1 VSLSGRHPLLRGVL
15 AGAVAGLITSVFH
28 LLLTERVLD
37 KAIALEGAGDGPVSR
52 ETKKYLGGPAGQ
64 ILFGISMGLLFA
76 VAFDQGQLAQ
86 LVRAAA
92 GDSTVH
98 EVFHDARHMLGFPCH

>member
-1 VSLSGRHPLLRGVL
+1 MSQLAVRMFPQATLSLLLAVV
-15 AGAVAGLITSVFH
+15 AAVA
-28 LLLTERVLD
+28 
-37 KAIALEGAGDGPVSR
+37 
-52 ETKKYLGGPAGQ
+52 
-64 ILFGISMGLLFA
+64 LLFA

-86 LVRAAA
+86 LVQAAA

>member
-1 VSLSGRHPLLRGVL
+1 MSTPFVL
-15 AGAVAGLITSVFH
+15 PAPSRLPVAAGLT
-28 LLLTERVLD
+28 VL
-37 KAIALEGAGDGPVSR
+37 GA
-52 ETKKYLGGPAGQ
+52 AA
-64 ILFGISMGLLFA
+64 LLFA

-86 LVRAAA
+86 LVQAAA

>member
-1 VSLSGRHPLLRGVL
+1 MSQLAVRLFPQSALGLLLAVLS
-15 AGAVAGLITSVFH
+15 AVA
-28 LLLTERVLD
+28 
-37 KAIALEGAGDGPVSR
+37 
-52 ETKKYLGGPAGQ
+52 
-64 ILFGISMGLLFA
+64 LLFA

-86 LVRAAA
+86 LVQAAA

>member
-1 VSLSGRHPLLRGVL
+1 MSQLAVRLFPQAAPSLLLAVL
-15 AGAVAGLITSVFH
+15 SAVA
-28 LLLTERVLD
+28 
-37 KAIALEGAGDGPVSR
+37 
-52 ETKKYLGGPAGQ
+52 
-64 ILFGISMGLLFA
+64 LLFA

-86 LVRAAA
+86 LVQAAA